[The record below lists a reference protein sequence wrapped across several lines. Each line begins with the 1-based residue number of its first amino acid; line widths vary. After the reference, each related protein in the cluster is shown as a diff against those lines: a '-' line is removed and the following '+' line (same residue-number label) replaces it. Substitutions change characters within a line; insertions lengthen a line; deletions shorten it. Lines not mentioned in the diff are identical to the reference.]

1 MTVNIN
7 IIILILGDKYFGG
20 HFHKPNFYPYLSF
33 TYSILIIKF
42 QKALLQQI
50 ITLPL
55 ALIKKLNNLERS
67 YY

>member
-1 MTVNIN
+1 MTS
-7 IIILILGDKYFGG
+7 ILVDIFT
-20 HFHKPNFYPYLSF
+20 NQIFYPYLSF

-55 ALIKKLNNLERS
+55 ALIKKLNNLSPINLEFLCCGT
-67 YY
+67 